1 MTDDL
6 DRKHREMEAASS
18 RGETSPSLE
27 GDSSRCGPEHGLRER
42 ASGDEPPSRDTR
54 PDRATR
60 FIETTRGILSYSEIA
75 PLLAEQVL
83 VVESRIYRGDF
94 SKHPLDE
101 NLCTEIHRLISVDLV
116 PDWAGKWRTI
126 DVRVGNLE
134 PPKPPQVPVLMRDY
148 GADLA
153 ARWQEA
159 SSRIGDLTLEFLAF
173 AEGRFLTIHPFADF
187 NGRTIRLFLL
197 ELLRRLDLPEL
208 ELAPESET
216 ARQKY
221 FSALEAA
228 DHANWSPLVEIWK
241 TRLTPEN

>member
-1 MTDDL
+1 M
-6 DRKHREMEAASS
+6 
-18 RGETSPSLE
+18 
-27 GDSSRCGPEHGLRER
+27 
-42 ASGDEPPSRDTR
+42 
-54 PDRATR
+54 
-60 FIETTRGILSYSEIA
+60 
-75 PLLAEQVL
+75 AEQVL
-83 VVESRIYRGDF
+83 LVESRIYRGDF
-94 SKHPLDE
+94 SSHLLDE
-101 NLCTEIHRLISVDLV
+101 NLAAEIHHLISVDLV

-134 PPKPPQVPVLMRDY
+134 PPKPPMVPVLMRDY

-208 ELAPESET
+208 ELAPQSDHKRE
-216 ARQKY
+216 KY
-221 FSALEAA
+221 FLALEAA
-228 DHANWSPLVEIWK
+228 DQSDWALLIEIWQS
-241 TRLTPEN
+241 RLTPEN

>member
-1 MTDDL
+1 MSDDL
-6 DRKHREMEAASS
+6 DRKHREMETASS
-18 RGETSPSLE
+18 RGETPSALA
-27 GDSSRCGPEHGLRER
+27 GDSSRCGPEHGLR
-42 ASGDEPPSRDTR
+42 AGAGGDEPPSRDTR

-83 VVESRIYRGDF
+83 LVESRIYRGDF
-94 SKHPLDE
+94 SSHPLDE
-101 NLCTEIHRLISVDLV
+101 NLAAEIHHLICKELV

-134 PPKPPQVPVLMRDY
+134 PPKPPLVPILMRDY

-153 ARWQEA
+153 ARWLEA
-159 SSRIGDLTLEFLAF
+159 SSQIGDLTLEFLAF
-173 AEGRFLTIHPFADF
+173 AEGRFLTIHPFTDF

-221 FSALEAA
+221 FTALEAA
-228 DHANWSPLVEIWK
+228 DRSDWAPLIEIWES
-241 TRLTPEN
+241 RLTPEP

>member
-1 MTDDL
+1 MSDDL
-6 DRKHREMEAASS
+6 DREHREMEAASS

-94 SKHPLDE
+94 SSHPLDE
-101 NLCTEIHRLISVDLV
+101 NLAAEMHRLISVGLV

-134 PPKPPQVPVLMRDY
+134 PPKPPMVPFLMRDY

-208 ELAPESET
+208 ELAPESEME
-216 ARQKY
+216 RQNY
-221 FSALEAA
+221 FEALEAA
-228 DHANWSPLVEIWK
+228 DQSNWAPLVEIWK